1 MKTFIPPIFT
11 FIYLICC
18 LSNGDKLY
26 ADTGQQKNDIILL
39 PNGMVNSISTNY
51 KSTDKI
57 CKTITKELSFINL
70 LKEIYDKNEV
80 VSEEEDKND
89 EAKEEEQIFCDG
101 QTCDQCSA
109 IYDGVSLDPCRI
121 EYVSLFCNGKDYP
134 NSCMTEENGVDKLTE
149 IPQTCNRIDPMG
161 CDKFYVQKDGFQDNG
176 CTKRKCDGGELEKT
190 SITESICDSGLR
202 TDLYNYGISF
212 KIKTIV
218 VFSDYQAL
226 QDKLND
232 QTIVHELYDASDPTT
247 NDPSTQPTRSPILP
261 TTSPISVLN
270 NGCDLFSTKNKLTR
284 PGGDKIRIDKS
295 IIYVDDY
302 SNVSLRGDIND
313 DGLGSLSADAT
324 VNDISDWN
332 EPQPSACYTKINT
345 IFESLAALKGS
356 SSTDSGRDIQWMNVT
371 TTIIEFD
378 GEFNTFLVENK
389 DLFTEFTYTN
399 LCATLDLTSEIF
411 SNKIIASDPDGEH
424 KILIFSNDRNDEIYQ
439 IDSYK
444 AKDRS
449 ENIAKI
455 RIKNGKCDGDEQH
468 ELLDYYYENDED
480 DEADNVAVIYKE
492 SILSLSN
499 SGEKHSENQE
509 PEHAT

>member
-1 MKTFIPPIFT
+1 MAYPPQTNTFWT
-11 FIYLICC
+11 Q
-18 LSNGDKLY
+18 S
-26 ADTGQQKNDIILL
+26 
-39 PNGMVNSISTNY
+39 MSTNDECGIIVY
-51 KSTDKI
+51 EGTF
-57 CKTITKELSFINL
+57 TW
-70 LKEIYDKNEV
+70 
-80 VSEEEDKND
+80 ND
-89 EAKEEEQIFCDG
+89 LVAC
-101 QTCDQCSA
+101 A
-109 IYDGVSLDPCRI
+109 
-121 EYVSLFCNGKDYP
+121 
-134 NSCMTEENGVDKLTE
+134 
-149 IPQTCNRIDPMG
+149 
-161 CDKFYVQKDGFQDNG
+161 
-176 CTKRKCDGGELEKT
+176 
-190 SITESICDSGLR
+190 
-202 TDLYNYGISF
+202 
-212 KIKTIV
+212 
-218 VFSDYQAL
+218 
-226 QDKLND
+226 
-232 QTIVHELYDASDPTT
+232 TT
-247 NDPSTQPTRSPILP
+247 
-261 TTSPISVLN
+261 
-270 NGCDLFSTKNKLTR
+270 
-284 PGGDKIRIDKS
+284 PGGDKIRIDKF
-295 IIYVDDY
+295 IVCVADY

-313 DGLGSLSADAT
+313 DGLGSLPADAT

-509 PEHAT
+509 PEHATTTLFDSQNVSSSVLCALVFVCIACALNMNRHNNGLVKCFIIQVLLNHISATYGIALVEPLPDDAFSASSEWGTSNCRARQSKFSDEAWCPSAATGRKWLQVNLGDEYVIESVSTKGSKSTSQSLWTTTYTIDYKRSIGQWVDYPNVLQGNTDRNTAVNNPLSGYIIAQYIRFYPETWNEWPAMRTEIYGYLYTESP